1 MYILLKFGQTQM
13 NSVNATEARN
23 NFLELINR
31 AGYGKERI
39 QIERHGKPVAAIISC
54 EDLARLEALEDAI
67 ESAALKKAM
76 AESEGLIGI
85 EELLSD
91 RPLEE

>member
-1 MYILLKFGQTQM
+1 MIA
-13 NSVNATEARN
+13 VNATEARN
-23 NFLELINR
+23 KFLELINR
-31 AGYGKERI
+31 AGYGQERI
-39 QIERHGKPVAAIISC
+39 RIKRHGKPVAAIISC

-76 AESEGLIGI
+76 AESEGLISI

-91 RPLEE
+91 QPLEE

>member
-1 MYILLKFGQTQM
+1 MIAV
-13 NSVNATEARN
+13 SATEARN

-67 ESAALKKAM
+67 ESAALKAAM
-76 AESEGLIGI
+76 SQSEGFISI
-85 EELLSD
+85 EELLSA
-91 RPLEE
+91 RPLQE

>member
-1 MYILLKFGQTQM
+1 MIA
-13 NSVNATEARN
+13 VNATEARN

-31 AGYGKERI
+31 AGYGQERI
-39 QIERHGKPVAAIISC
+39 QIERHGKPVAVIISC

-76 AESEGLIGI
+76 AESEGLINI
-85 EELLSD
+85 EELLSTQ
-91 RPLEE
+91 PLE

>member
-1 MYILLKFGQTQM
+1 MIA
-13 NSVNATEARN
+13 VNATEARN
-23 NFLELINR
+23 KFLELINR
-31 AGYGKERI
+31 AGYGQERI
-39 QIERHGKPVAAIISC
+39 RIKRHGKLVAAIISC

-76 AESEGLIGI
+76 AESEGLISI

-91 RPLEE
+91 QPLEE

>member
-1 MYILLKFGQTQM
+1 MIA
-13 NSVNATEARN
+13 VNATEARN

-31 AGYGKERI
+31 AGYGQERI

-67 ESAALKKAM
+67 ESAILKKAM
-76 AESEGLIGI
+76 VESEGFIGI
-85 EELLSD
+85 EELLSTL
-91 RPLEE
+91 PIE